1 MIENKKLRTCLP
13 SKVVNNMKGVE
24 LIESFLN
31 NDRLKKKVQ
40 SIVYVVQF

>member
-1 MIENKKLRTCLP
+1 
-13 SKVVNNMKGVE
+13 MKGVE